1 MIKTPPNNE
10 LSKVNC
16 LTAFEMSTVSTVFIE
31 CFESEINKLSLDD
44 KLKVDTFLISYVTC
58 SKLHTLFTAIGL
70 KTITEQVFDNIVI
83 RDFILCLTDQ
93 FKCITALSDLENR
106 SIEYSIGYGIGD
118 ASNLEEQLILT
129 PSRIYNSIE
138 KDGNLIYRVLCSNS
152 WLVTLVLIYLFFQK
166 TRLSASIIPQNSEV

>member
-1 MIKTPPNNE
+1 MIKPSSNE
-10 LSKVNC
+10 LSNTNC
-16 LTAFEMSTVSTVFIE
+16 LTAFEMNTISTVFIE

-44 KLKVDTFLISYVTC
+44 KLKIDTFLISFVSS

-93 FKCITALSDLENR
+93 FKCITALSDLESR

-118 ASNLEEQLILT
+118 SSNLEEQLILT
-129 PSRIYNSIE
+129 PNRIYNSIE
-138 KDGNLIYRVLCSNS
+138 KDGKLLYRVLCSNS
-152 WLVTLVLIYLFFQK
+152 WLVSLVMIYLFFQR
-166 TRLSASIIPQNSEV
+166 TRLSASISPQNSEV